1 MSINLNQNV
10 NPVQFVPTDASGGDG
25 GKSAALAFDYTDID
39 GGKAW
44 GGDGGNGNAP
54 WWVRGSH
61 NDSHG
66 GNGGDAHGGDAVGK
80 SAAAAASSANGGHG
94 GTADVD
100 TDQNTTLTNQFNH
113 SGNDGSY
120 NTSIKESFNE
130 DNDVTIT
137 KNSYNQDNDGL
148 DNSGG
153 TIKGSIVAGDDVE
166 NSGNSDDDTN
176 LNNVGNKYD
185 TDVEIDASDDDS
197 YNYEDSYN
205 STDSHDDNLD
215 LDIQHFVA

>member
-25 GKSAALAFDYTDID
+25 GKSAALAFDYNSTH
-39 GGKAW
+39 GGNAW

-54 WWVRGSH
+54 WWVHGSH
-61 NDSHG
+61 NDS
-66 GNGGDAHGGDAVGK
+66 NGGHGGDAEGGNAAGK
-80 SAAAAASSANGGHG
+80 SAAAAASSASGGHG
-94 GTADVD
+94 GKADVD

-120 NTSIKESFNE
+120 NTTIKDSFNE
-130 DNDVTIT
+130 DNDVNIT

-148 DNSGG
+148 DNSHG
-153 TIKGSIVAGDDVE
+153 TIKGSIVAGDDVK

-185 TDVEIDASDDDS
+185 VDVDIDASDDDS

-215 LDIQHFVA
+215 LDLHHFVA